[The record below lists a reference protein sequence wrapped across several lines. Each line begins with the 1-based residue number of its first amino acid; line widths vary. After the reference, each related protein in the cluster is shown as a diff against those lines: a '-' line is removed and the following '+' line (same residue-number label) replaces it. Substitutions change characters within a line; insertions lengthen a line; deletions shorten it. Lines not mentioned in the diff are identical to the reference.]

1 MRIVLKIAICSALWF
16 CFACEQEQNMPIEG
30 DFSIT
35 MVDDNYNVP
44 VQARIIN
51 KITGA
56 DAFQWEFPNGS
67 YSSSTAF
74 YPEDIRYTEP
84 GTYTI
89 RAHTTNLDGEART
102 FEKSFTIYSELSALF
117 SFTQEGSNIAP
128 LTLSFN
134 NQSEGAITYQW
145 SFEEGSPSYSSEKN
159 PTVTFKKGGT
169 FKLRLEASNHSQRQ
183 VMEKTVI
190 VRSPLVAAFDIHNE
204 YPHNIQAP
212 VRLFLKNQS
221 INAFSYHW
229 QVSNGTFQQESTDEN
244 PSFILPPE
252 GVYEIKLTANN
263 DKQTLSEK
271 KNFTVTGGN
280 NLITFTDIKLG
291 INTSKEKGCYF
302 SSFLGKVLKP
312 NEVTTEN
319 GKLIDFVYF
328 GQSPSFAYNVFLSP
342 DEAQTIVFDPIPQ
355 ATKSYFIN
363 KQENISQPVFTSVAF
378 EALSSGATLSSL
390 SIKTNSNK
398 APFNKEKTNRIV
410 LFETTNG
417 RKGAIK
423 IKDYVTNGTESYIV
437 VDIKMQKI
445 INQ

>member
-1 MRIVLKIAICSALWF
+1 M
-16 CFACEQEQNMPIEG
+16 
-30 DFSIT
+30 
-35 MVDDNYNVP
+35 
-44 VQARIIN
+44 
-51 KITGA
+51 
-56 DAFQWEFPNGS
+56 
-67 YSSSTAF
+67 
-74 YPEDIRYTEP
+74 
-84 GTYTI
+84 
-89 RAHTTNLDGEART
+89 
-102 FEKSFTIYSELSALF
+102 
-117 SFTQEGSNIAP
+117 
-128 LTLSFN
+128 
-134 NQSEGAITYQW
+134 
-145 SFEEGSPSYSSEKN
+145 
-159 PTVTFKKGGT
+159 
-169 FKLRLEASNHSQRQ
+169 
-183 VMEKTVI
+183 I

-244 PSFILPPE
+244 PSFILPTE

-271 KNFTVTGGN
+271 KSFTVTGGN

-342 DEAQTIVFDPIPQ
+342 DEAQTTVFDPIPE